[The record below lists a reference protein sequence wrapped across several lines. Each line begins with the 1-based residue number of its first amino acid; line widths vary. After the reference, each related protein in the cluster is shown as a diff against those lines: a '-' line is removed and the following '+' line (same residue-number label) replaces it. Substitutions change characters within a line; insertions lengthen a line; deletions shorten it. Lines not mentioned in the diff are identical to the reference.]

1 MCGKNSLIHQRG
13 FSLVELIVVIA
24 IISTLLAISWFQFSA
39 YTRKSQMESQT
50 HILYGDLVEARTK
63 ALYEKKIMTLQFT
76 ANSYTIAA
84 DGAVVTTRKLA
95 YPVEWNNAANVEY
108 GTTGLLNN
116 AAAEGKTICIAQ
128 ANDAPVDSVVISM
141 TRVQIGK
148 RKEGADCVSSS
159 DKFFAK

>member
-1 MCGKNSLIHQRG
+1 MYGKNSLIHQRG

-24 IISTLLAISWFQFSA
+24 IISTLLAISWFLFSA

-84 DGAVVTTRKLA
+84 DGTVVTTRRLA
-95 YPVEWNNAANVEY
+95 YPVEWNNAADVEF

-116 AAAEGKTICIAQ
+116 AAADGKTICITES
-128 ANDAPVDSVVISM
+128 NNSPVDAIIISM

-148 RKEGADCVSSS
+148 KNEGTACASTNVA
-159 DKFFAK
+159 AK